1 MFPFLVFSVNLNI
14 YLPIY
19 KYFTY
24 CQDLTIKII
33 RNFLKVLP
41 CFSKTVN
48 DCTTKTSEGF
58 RNNKECN
65 GNNTLQELLLQN
77 ETQIRTSNPEGYELI
92 VLKAT
97 INNMSKNFEETEVF

>member
-1 MFPFLVFSVNLNI
+1 MILNI

-24 CQDLTIKII
+24 CQDFTVKPIW
-33 RNFLKVLP
+33 NFLKVLP

-48 DCTTKTSEGF
+48 GCATKTSEGF
-58 RNNKECN
+58 RSNKKCN
-65 GNNTLQELLLQN
+65 ENNTLQELLLLQN
-77 ETQIRTSNPEGYELI
+77 ETQIRTSNPEGCELI

-97 INNMSKNFEETEVF
+97 INNMSKETENFEETEVF